1 MILDDRILKKTKIV
15 FFNPLALTKL
25 SFLCK
30 SSDAEIEKLVYDFLV
45 RLCTDVKYGICFV
58 DSTTNAVSKYVNSFP
73 QYMSNIYCSL
83 LRKSL
88 VVRFMGKKLYEELQ
102 RLNTWSE
109 ENYPNKS
116 LCSASLLVPLKKTSN
131 YNIKQV
137 AGIIDF
143 IRNIT
148 WNTSWN
154 RTWVILC
161 ATLKFY

>member
-131 YNIKQV
+131 
-137 AGIIDF
+137 
-143 IRNIT
+143 
-148 WNTSWN
+148 
-154 RTWVILC
+154 
-161 ATLKFY
+161 